1 MINDNTVVTVRN
13 MTDQGITYIVPEL
26 NVRRRF
32 SAFESKKVNAK
43 ELRQLWYLN
52 GGARLLQDY
61 LAVESQELAQEFGVS
76 EDVFTHEY
84 SWTQKDIDDALQNG
98 SIELL
103 EDVFDF
109 APLGICETIVSE
121 AIRLKIPDRNKHNLI
136 HDVTGRDISKMIQYK
151 EELEKLNQ
159 DDNTTQ
165 RKTRRVGGNN
175 STRPTSGRRVS

>member
-1 MINDNTVVTVRN
+1 MIDDNTIVTVRN

-61 LAVESQELAQEFGVS
+61 LAVENQELAQEFGIS

-84 SWTQKDIDDALQNG
+84 
-98 SIELL
+98 
-103 EDVFDF
+103 
-109 APLGICETIVSE
+109 
-121 AIRLKIPDRNKHNLI
+121 
-136 HDVTGRDISKMIQYK
+136 
-151 EELEKLNQ
+151 
-159 DDNTTQ
+159 
-165 RKTRRVGGNN
+165 
-175 STRPTSGRRVS
+175 